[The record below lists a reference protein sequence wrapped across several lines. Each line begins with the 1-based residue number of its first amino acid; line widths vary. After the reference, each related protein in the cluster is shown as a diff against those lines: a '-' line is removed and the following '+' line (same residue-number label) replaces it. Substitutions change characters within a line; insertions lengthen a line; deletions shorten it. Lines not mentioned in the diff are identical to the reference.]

1 LPLPNPPTSRGR
13 LSPKREGLRTFQILN
28 NFSMSGINSVLNKD
42 KVVKSLPPGGEPAP
56 QSGGFRERS

>member
-1 LPLPNPPTSRGR
+1 
-13 LSPKREGLRTFQILN
+13 
-28 NFSMSGINSVLNKD
+28 MSGINSVLNKD